1 MKSKFLYR
9 INYINN
15 QQIYELY
22 AKQLS
27 SDALFGFV
35 SLTDL
40 VFDRHSGLV
49 IDPAEEQ
56 LKTEFADVKTL
67 HIPQQNVLKIE
78 EVEQKKSCKIRA
90 LNKEHHVSAL
100 QQQPGNKS

>member
-40 VFDRHSGLV
+40 VFDRFKL
-49 IDPAEEQ
+49 
-56 LKTEFADVKTL
+56 
-67 HIPQQNVLKIE
+67 
-78 EVEQKKSCKIRA
+78 R
-90 LNKEHHVSAL
+90 
-100 QQQPGNKS
+100 